1 MVDGDGRSRVGGVAA
16 RPAAVASC
24 GGGAPAALGGG
35 GWVVEH
41 RWEVG
46 ELVGESVWVEE
57 GWKRGFCGGRR
68 PTAALPATSAP
79 GGDGDGRGLAVELH
93 RGEEVPFRGLIWTEG
108 HRG

>member
-46 ELVGESVWVEE
+46 ELVGESVRVEE
-57 GWKRGFCGGRR
+57 GRKRGFHGRR
-68 PTAALPATSAP
+68 RICP
-79 GGDGDGRGLAVELH
+79 
-93 RGEEVPFRGLIWTEG
+93 
-108 HRG
+108 

>member
-24 GGGAPAALGGG
+24 GGCAPAALGGG
-35 GWVVEH
+35 VWVVEH
-41 RWEVG
+41 RWEVR
-46 ELVGESVWVEE
+46 ELVGESIWVEE
-57 GWKRGFCGGRR
+57 GRKRGFRGGRR
-68 PTAALPATSAP
+68 SVADLPVTAAP
-79 GGDGDGRGLAVELH
+79 GGDGEGRGLAVELH

>member
-41 RWEVG
+41 RWEVR
-46 ELVGESVWVEE
+46 ELVSESVWVKE
-57 GWKRGFCGGRR
+57 GRKRGFRGGRR
-68 PTAALPATSAP
+68 IGP
-79 GGDGDGRGLAVELH
+79 
-93 RGEEVPFRGLIWTEG
+93 
-108 HRG
+108 

>member
-24 GGGAPAALGGG
+24 GGGTPATLGGG

-41 RWEVG
+41 RWEVR
-46 ELVGESVWVEE
+46 ELVGESVWV
-57 GWKRGFCGGRR
+57 GKGRKRGFRGGRR
-68 PTAALPATSAP
+68 PAAALPATAAP

-93 RGEEVPFRGLIWTEG
+93 RGKEVPFRGSIGTEG
-108 HRG
+108 HRR

>member
-16 RPAAVASC
+16 RPVVATSC

-46 ELVGESVWVEE
+46 ELVGESIWVEE
-57 GWKRGFCGGRR
+57 GRKRGVPRRAAVGGGSARDGGTRRRWGWARLGRR
-68 PTAALPATSAP
+68 ASP
-79 GGDGDGRGLAVELH
+79 R
-93 RGEEVPFRGLIWTEG
+93 
-108 HRG
+108 